1 MLISTHE
8 TVKLLVNSFP
18 LHTVPQPMT
27 VDSSSLLATQAPP
40 DMLLGSEEG
49 EKKTSPTAPATDV
62 TSGDPPPVEGA
73 SDNTKDSE
81 QMTEKDG
88 VADGGAV
95 EKVESVEKEPQ
106 VVENSTKSTEV
117 ADDQAS
123 ASADNEPVEAMETDT
138 QQAGT
143 DTGGENDKSGESEQS
158 PSGGDGASESQQ
170 TPPTDAVANNDT
182 ATSEADVTVEEAKG
196 EQVNEETPP
205 EVEGKELSE
214 STEAPKED
222 IVAVSSSPCG
232 EEPVISEPMMTT
244 GESME
249 REGEETTQGGEE
261 QQEQV
266 IMST

>member
-1 MLISTHE
+1 MMLISAHE
-8 TVKLLVNSFP
+8 IVKLLVNSFP

-49 EKKTSPTAPATDV
+49 EKKASPTAPATDV
-62 TSGDPPPVEGA
+62 TSGDPSPVEEA
-73 SDNTKDSE
+73 SDNTKDNE

-106 VVENSTKSTEV
+106 VVDNSTKSAEV
-117 ADDQAS
+117 ADQAS
-123 ASADNEPVEAMETDT
+123 ASADSEPVEAMETDT

-143 DTGGENDKSGESEQS
+143 DTGGEDDKSGESEQS

-196 EQVNEETPP
+196 EQVNKEVPP

-214 STEAPKED
+214 PTEAPKED
-222 IVAVSSSPCG
+222 TVVVSSSPHG
-232 EEPVISEPMMTT
+232 EEPVISEPMTMT
-244 GESME
+244 GEHME

-266 IMST
+266 CT